1 MPELNSWRSSSV
13 ATVDLPAADNPVNQ
27 ITPPRC
33 PMRLTRSSGETL
45 LVVQKTSLRRGPI
58 PRIVV
63 DDIELMQWSLLRQAT
78 LRVSEWMPSI
88 HHQDQNSTIQYR
100 TRRRVRRSSTR
111 RLPQ

>member
-45 LVVQKTSLRRGPI
+45 LDAQKTSLRQGPN
-58 PRIVV
+58 PHTVV
-63 DDIELMQWSLLRQAT
+63 DDIELMQCSLLRQAT
-78 LRVSEWMPSI
+78 HGASEWMPYI
-88 HHQDQNSTIQYR
+88 HHQDQNSTRMKRIK
-100 TRRRVRRSSTR
+100 RRITMSIISRS
-111 RLPQ
+111 PQ